1 MLTLDKGS
9 VYMRLLPVY
18 RVSNGAEEF
27 FFSPP
32 PTHFPQT
39 IRMYLIL
46 D

>member
-18 RVSNGAEEF
+18 RVSNGDEEF

-32 PTHFPQT
+32 HTFRKQ
-39 IRMYLIL
+39 
-46 D
+46 